1 MTNAVSSK
9 WKTLSEEEKA
19 PFVKMAEEAMREY
32 RKIKSAFNEKTL
44 EDSKLLQSTR
54 KRKAQEQPG
63 SIETEIQ
70 QRHNAQP
77 QQRPMFAASRH
88 ATSPSS
94 PHGISSLDLNPGL
107 QPQIGRPE
115 NALQFLPFLSTTNP
129 QQSDPFSRLRF
140 SNPQSVTMPPFLPGP
155 SIHQPPLA
163 PTLLQAPAN
172 SQAALLLQLNA
183 LEQQTY
189 RRQLVDNMQLLQTRQ
204 ELELANRLRES
215 NMLRQLLAN
224 RPSNA
229 ELLPSGSAV
238 SVLEQILRNNTPS
251 SPNNP
256 ENTRNNR
263 QP

>member
-1 MTNAVSSK
+1 MQ
-9 WKTLSEEEKA
+9 
-19 PFVKMAEEAMREY
+19 EY

-54 KRKAQEQPG
+54 KRKADEQPG
-63 SIETEIQ
+63 SLETEMKQ
-70 QRHNAQP
+70 SHNAQP
-77 QQRPMFAASRH
+77 QQRSMFAASRH
-88 ATSPSS
+88 AASPSL
-94 PHGISSLDLNPGL
+94 PLGISSLGLNPGL
-107 QPQIGRPE
+107 QPQIERPE

-140 SNPQSVTMPPFLPGP
+140 SNQQSVAMPPFLPGP
-155 SIHQPPLA
+155 SIHQPSLA

-172 SQAALLLQLNA
+172 TSQAALLLQLNA

-224 RPSNA
+224 RPSDA
-229 ELLPSGSAV
+229 ELLSSGSAV
-238 SVLEQILRNNTPS
+238 SVLEQILRNNAPNST
-251 SPNNP
+251 NNP
-256 ENTRNNR
+256 DNPRNSR